1 MYNEDRGS
9 LKGVFI
15 KILLVVVILFILM
28 TLFPTKGF
36 LTNYVN
42 SKLKTNNDNFNNNL
56 LSMAT
61 VASGYYTG
69 SRLPKNTGD
78 KVSMTLGEML
88 DKKMLVN
95 FTDENNKV
103 CNNKKSYVEITKNQ
117 EDYTMKV
124 NLSCPNKEDYIL
136 LHMGL
141 NDTSFPSTS
150 TERCEFVKNLD
161 NTVTYSNWS
170 NWSTKKVSNTDTRQV
185 QTKVNKVKTGT
196 KQVSKQII
204 NKQEPTKY
212 IINGNK
218 TIYICSSNYDNAGRY
233 NTYTQCVKKS
243 AIYVNEPVY
252 SNITYYRYRTKSLSS
267 NQIDTKWANC
277 NDESLLNQGYTLTGK
292 KDKRG

>member
-9 LKGVFI
+9 LKGVFV

-124 NLSCPNKEDYIL
+124 NLSCKSKEDYIL

-150 TERCEFVKNLD
+150 TERCEFVKKLD
-161 NTVTYSNWS
+161 EITYNNWS
-170 NWSTKKVSNTDTRQV
+170 RWSTKKVNNTNTLQV

-204 NKQEPTKY
+204 NKQEPNKY

-233 NTYTQCVKKS
+233 NTYTPCIKKTVT
-243 AIYVNEPVY
+243 YVNEPVY
-252 SNITYYRYRTKSLSS
+252 SNVTYYRYRTKSSSS
-267 NQIDTKWANC
+267 NQTDTKWANC
-277 NDESLLNQGYTLTGK
+277 NDESLLDQGYKLTGK